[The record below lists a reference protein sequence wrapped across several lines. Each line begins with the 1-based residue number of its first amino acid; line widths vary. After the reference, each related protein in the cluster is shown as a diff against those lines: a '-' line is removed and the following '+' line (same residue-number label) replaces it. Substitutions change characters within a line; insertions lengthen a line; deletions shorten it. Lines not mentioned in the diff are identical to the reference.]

1 MANLMLVIG
10 VVCAIAGLLGT
21 YYNESVQEHWL
32 SVMVMLY
39 GVILM
44 LCSIAARRL
53 KL

>member
-1 MANLMLVIG
+1 MANVMIVIG
-10 VVCAIAGLLGT
+10 VVCAIAGLHGT
-21 YYNESVQEHWL
+21 YYNESVSEHWL
-32 SVMVMLY
+32 GVGLMLY

>member
-1 MANLMLVIG
+1 MANLMLVFG
-10 VVCAIAGLLGT
+10 VVCAIAGLHGT

-39 GVILM
+39 GVILII
-44 LCSIAARRL
+44 CSIGARRL